1 MTQLAARVCAS
12 VFLVVVFLPG
22 VLGVLGVEGRAIENR
37 RLTEFPAIGP
47 SSVVDQ
53 DFYGAMSG
61 FLTDHLPL
69 RDLLVRANSLIALHV
84 WKDSPNPDVH
94 VGREDWLFTTAF
106 RSNCPDGMP
115 LDVVP
120 QLAELGRA
128 LDASGREMRLV
139 MPPNKAT
146 LYPEFLGA
154 FPPSSFACE
163 FERLAAIRHQLSQ
176 VPEIGFIDMWSWLGR
191 LKKNRD
197 EPLYFP
203 GDSHWTLRSAAEM
216 SRAIVES
223 IEPGLWRDADVRE
236 QRRIVLP
243 MDLALMVGVSR
254 SVPVSVLETRRD
266 GILTTAIERIDCERG
281 PSCVVR
287 YLSTG
292 NRQLIRQRTLFVRDS
307 FGTMS
312 METLVP
318 YFEDITFLF
327 WSADVHDQLTRR
339 LVDADLVIYETLD
352 QFLFSLVEEG
362 FTKLAI
368 PPRASESRP

>member
-12 VFLVVVFLPG
+12 VFLGIVFLPG

-37 RLTEFPAIGP
+37 SLTEFPKIGP
-47 SSVVDQ
+47 SSLVDQ
-53 DFYGAMSG
+53 DFYAAMSG

-69 RDLLVRANSLIALHV
+69 RDLLVRANSLISLNV

-106 RSNCPDGMP
+106 QSSCPDRMP
-115 LDVVP
+115 LDVVD
-120 QLAELGRA
+120 QLAALGRGLA
-128 LDASGREMRLV
+128 ASGREMRLV
-139 MPPNKAT
+139 LPPDKAT

-154 FPPSSFACE
+154 FPPSSFTCGL
-163 FERLAAIRHQLSQ
+163 ERLAALRHQLSQ

-191 LKKNRD
+191 LKKD
-197 EPLYFP
+197 GEEPLYFP
-203 GDSHWTLRSAAEM
+203 GDSHWTLRSAAEA

-223 IEPGLWRDADVRE
+223 IEPGLWREADVHERT
-236 QRRIVLP
+236 RISLP

-266 GILTTAIERIDCERG
+266 GVLTKVVERIDCERG
-281 PSCVVR
+281 PSCVAR
-287 YLSTG
+287 YVSSG
-292 NRQLIRQRTLFVRDS
+292 SRQLIRQRTLLVRDS

-312 METLVP
+312 IDTLVP

-327 WSADVHDQLTRR
+327 WSDDVHDQLTHR
-339 LVDADLVIYETLD
+339 VVNADLVVYETLD
-352 QFLFSLVEEG
+352 QFLFTRVGGG

-368 PPRASESRP
+368 PPRARESRP